1 MKEIIL
7 NEGTDVTELL
17 GIQKYEP
24 PIPAQLG
31 GKVKGNFPSFIRKT
45 DEERVQNLV
54 KDYMKWVEYGILF
67 YATEKLDGTSA
78 TYYLYDGEFGVC
90 SRNWDMQ
97 RPTPIEKGATIIC
110 DDGIERLVQ
119 ENTYWKVARELDIEA
134 KMRAIG
140 GNFMVQGEIIG
151 EGIQSNKYKIKG
163 QTLRVFSY
171 FNIVTYEY
179 GNLDELIGIT
189 NSMDLIMVPVID
201 EYFTLPKTIE
211 GILAYAESKS
221 RINTQ
226 IEREGVVVR
235 SVDSVISFKAI
246 SNKFLIENKE

>member
-90 SRNWDMQ
+90 S
-97 RPTPIEKGATIIC
+97 
-110 DDGIERLVQ
+110 
-119 ENTYWKVARELDIEA
+119 
-134 KMRAIG
+134 
-140 GNFMVQGEIIG
+140 
-151 EGIQSNKYKIKG
+151 
-163 QTLRVFSY
+163 
-171 FNIVTYEY
+171 
-179 GNLDELIGIT
+179 
-189 NSMDLIMVPVID
+189 
-201 EYFTLPKTIE
+201 
-211 GILAYAESKS
+211 
-221 RINTQ
+221 
-226 IEREGVVVR
+226 
-235 SVDSVISFKAI
+235 
-246 SNKFLIENKE
+246 